1 MPDAAACLELDA
13 VDAGY
18 GALHVLWSVSLRV
31 AAGEVV
37 SLIGPNGAGKTTV
50 IKAILGLVPWR
61 KGTIR
66 FNGDRIDG
74 RQPEEIV
81 QRGVAVVPE
90 GARVF
95 PEMTVVDNL
104 RMGAL
109 VPRARARATASMAE
123 VFAMFPRL
131 AERKL
136 QLGRTLS
143 GGERQMLAIGRALM
157 ARPELLLL
165 DEPSLGLQ
173 PRLSAALGVPIVL
186 INKAGGGGALA
197 ADYVAKSKPD
207 GYTVFAATNAPLT
220 IVTATQ
226 PDVSYRPADFA
237 AIGISMTDVS
247 VFVGKAASPWKT
259 LDEFVE
265 YTRKN
270 PGKLSYGS
278 AGLGTVSFFAF
289 ELLKNAYGLD
299 ITHVPFQGGG
309 R

>member
-1 MPDAAACLELDA
+1 MPDAAPSLVLDS
-13 VDAGY
+13 VGAGY
-18 GALHVLWSVSLRV
+18 GALQVLWGVSLV
-31 AAGEVV
+31 VTAGEVV

-81 QRGVAVVPE
+81 QRGIAVVPE

-109 VPRARARATASMAE
+109 VPRARPREAATMGD
-123 VFAMFPRL
+123 VFTMFPRL

-136 QLGRTLS
+136 QLARTLS

-157 ARPELLLL
+157 ACPELLLL

-173 PRLSAALGVPIVL
+173 PTLVRSIIEAIRGINERGLSVLLIEQNVHFSLPISHRAYVLEEGRVVMQDTGAALLENPHVR
-186 INKAGGGGALA
+186 
-197 ADYVAKSKPD
+197 
-207 GYTVFAATNAPLT
+207 
-220 IVTATQ
+220 
-226 PDVSYRPADFA
+226 VSY
-237 AIGISMTDVS
+237 
-247 VFVGKAASPWKT
+247 
-259 LDEFVE
+259 
-265 YTRKN
+265 
-270 PGKLSYGS
+270 
-278 AGLGTVSFFAF
+278 LGV
-289 ELLKNAYGLD
+289 
-299 ITHVPFQGGG
+299 
-309 R
+309 

>member
-81 QRGVAVVPE
+81 QRGIAVVPE

-109 VPRARARATASMAE
+109 VPRAR
-123 VFAMFPRL
+123 PR
-131 AERKL
+131 ERSEEHTSEL
-136 QLGRTLS
+136 Q
-143 GGERQMLAIGRALM
+143 
-157 ARPELLLL
+157 
-165 DEPSLGLQ
+165 
-173 PRLSAALGVPIVL
+173 
-186 INKAGGGGALA
+186 
-197 ADYVAKSKPD
+197 
-207 GYTVFAATNAPLT
+207 
-220 IVTATQ
+220 
-226 PDVSYRPADFA
+226 
-237 AIGISMTDVS
+237 
-247 VFVGKAASPWKT
+247 SPMY
-259 LDEFVE
+259 LVC
-265 YTRKN
+265 R
-270 PGKLSYGS
+270 
-278 AGLGTVSFFAF
+278 
-289 ELLKNAYGLD
+289 
-299 ITHVPFQGGG
+299 
-309 R
+309 